1 MAVRKK
7 TKAQGTRSGNHVVTS
22 PDSRA
27 SMPAEPKYRET
38 VCNMEQIRMRAYELF
53 MARGGCHGNDLADW
67 FMAERE
73 LTEISR
79 ASDSV

>member
-7 TKAQGTRSGNHVVTS
+7 TKAQGTRSGNPIVTS

-27 SMPAEPKYRET
+27 GMPAEPEHRENN
-38 VCNMEQIRMRAYELF
+38 CSMEQIRMRAYELF

-73 LTEISR
+73 LTGISR

>member
-7 TKAQGTRSGNHVVTS
+7 TKAQGTRSGNHIETS

-27 SMPAEPKYRET
+27 SMLAEPKHREGI
-38 VCNMEQIRMRAYELF
+38 CSMEQIRMRAYELF
-53 MARGGCHGNDLADW
+53 MARGGCHGNDLGDW

-73 LTEISR
+73 LTGSSR
-79 ASDSV
+79 DSV

>member
-7 TKAQGTRSGNHVVTS
+7 TKAQGTRSGNPIETS

-27 SMPAEPKYRET
+27 SMPAEPKYRESI
-38 VCNMEQIRMRAYELF
+38 CSMEQIRMRAYELF

-73 LTEISR
+73 LAGS
-79 ASDSV
+79 SHDSV

>member
-7 TKAQGTRSGNHVVTS
+7 TKAQGTRSGNPIVTS
-22 PDSRA
+22 PDSQS
-27 SMPAEPKYRET
+27 SMSAEPKHRENNCST
-38 VCNMEQIRMRAYELF
+38 EQIRIRAYELF

-73 LTEISR
+73 LTGNS
-79 ASDSV
+79 SDSP

>member
-7 TKAQGTRSGNHVVTS
+7 TKAQGTRSGNPIETS

-27 SMPAEPKYRET
+27 SMPAEPKYREN

-53 MARGGCHGNDLADW
+53 MARGGRHGNDLADW

-73 LTEISR
+73 LTGSLR
-79 ASDSV
+79 DSV

>member
-7 TKAQGTRSGNHVVTS
+7 TKAQGTRSGNPIETS

-27 SMPAEPKYRET
+27 SMPAEREYRENI
-38 VCNMEQIRMRAYELF
+38 CSMEQIRMRAYELF

-73 LTEISR
+73 LTGSLR
-79 ASDSV
+79 DSA

>member
-7 TKAQGTRSGNHVVTS
+7 TKAQGTRSGNPIETS

-27 SMPAEPKYRET
+27 SMPAEPKHRESI
-38 VCNMEQIRMRAYELF
+38 CSMEQIRMRAYELF
-53 MARGGCHGNDLADW
+53 MARGGCDGNDLADW

-73 LTEISR
+73 LTGGSR
-79 ASDSV
+79 DSV

>member
-1 MAVRKK
+1 MAVRKR
-7 TKAQGTRSGNHVVTS
+7 TKGQGTRSGNPIVTS

-27 SMPAEPKYRET
+27 SMAAEPKQRENN
-38 VCNMEQIRMRAYELF
+38 CSMEQIRIRAYELF

-73 LTEISR
+73 LTGNSP
-79 ASDSV
+79 D

>member
-7 TKAQGTRSGNHVVTS
+7 TKAQGTRSGNPIETS

-27 SMPAEPKYRET
+27 SMPAEPKYRESI
-38 VCNMEQIRMRAYELF
+38 CSMEQIRMRAYELF

-73 LTEISR
+73 LTGS
-79 ASDSV
+79 SHDSV

>member
-7 TKAQGTRSGNHVVTS
+7 TKAQGTRSGNPIVTS

-27 SMPAEPKYRET
+27 RMPAEPKHRENN
-38 VCNMEQIRMRAYELF
+38 CSMEQIRMRAYELF

-73 LTEISR
+73 LTGN
-79 ASDSV
+79 AQDSV

>member
-7 TKAQGTRSGNHVVTS
+7 TKAQGTRSGPSETS

-27 SMPAEPKYRET
+27 SMPTEPKHRENI
-38 VCNMEQIRMRAYELF
+38 CSMEQIRMRAYELF
-53 MARGGCHGNDLADW
+53 MARGGYHGNDLADW

-73 LTEISR
+73 LTGN
-79 ASDSV
+79 

>member
-7 TKAQGTRSGNHVVTS
+7 TKAQGTRSGNPIVTS

-73 LTEISR
+73 LTGSLR
-79 ASDSV
+79 DSV

>member
-7 TKAQGTRSGNHVVTS
+7 TKAQGRRPGNPIVTS

-27 SMPAEPKYRET
+27 SMPADPKHRENN
-38 VCNMEQIRMRAYELF
+38 CSMEQIRMRAYELF

-73 LTEISR
+73 LRGNS
-79 ASDSV
+79 SDSV

>member
-7 TKAQGTRSGNHVVTS
+7 TKAQGARSGNPIVTS
-22 PDSRA
+22 PDSQA
-27 SMPAEPKYRET
+27 SMPAEPNHRENI
-38 VCNMEQIRMRAYELF
+38 CSMEQIRMRAYELY

-73 LTEISR
+73 LTGSLR
-79 ASDSV
+79 DSV

>member
-7 TKAQGTRSGNHVVTS
+7 TKAQGTRSGNPIETS

-27 SMPAEPKYRET
+27 SMPAERKYRENI
-38 VCNMEQIRMRAYELF
+38 CSMEQIRMRAYELY
-53 MARGGCHGNDLADW
+53 MARGGCHGSDLADW

-73 LTEISR
+73 LTGSLR
-79 ASDSV
+79 DSV

>member
-7 TKAQGTRSGNHVVTS
+7 TKAQGTRSGNPIETS

-27 SMPAEPKYRET
+27 SMPAEPRRRESI
-38 VCNMEQIRMRAYELF
+38 CSMEQIRMRAYELF

-73 LTEISR
+73 LMGSSR
-79 ASDSV
+79 ASV

>member
-7 TKAQGTRSGNHVVTS
+7 TKAQGTRSGNPIETS

-27 SMPAEPKYRET
+27 SMPAEPKQHESI
-38 VCNMEQIRMRAYELF
+38 CSMEQIRIRAYELF

-73 LTEISR
+73 LAGS
-79 ASDSV
+79 SHDSV

>member
-7 TKAQGTRSGNHVVTS
+7 TKAQGTRSGNPIVTS

-27 SMPAEPKYRET
+27 RVPAERKYRENI
-38 VCNMEQIRMRAYELF
+38 CSMEQIRMRAYELY

-73 LTEISR
+73 LTGSLR
-79 ASDSV
+79 DSV

>member
-7 TKAQGTRSGNHVVTS
+7 TKAQGTRSGNPTVTS

-27 SMPAEPKYRET
+27 SMPAEPKYRE
-38 VCNMEQIRMRAYELF
+38 NNRSMEQIRMRAYELF
-53 MARGGCHGNDLADW
+53 IARGGYHGNDLADW

-73 LTEISR
+73 LTGNS
-79 ASDSV
+79 ADSV